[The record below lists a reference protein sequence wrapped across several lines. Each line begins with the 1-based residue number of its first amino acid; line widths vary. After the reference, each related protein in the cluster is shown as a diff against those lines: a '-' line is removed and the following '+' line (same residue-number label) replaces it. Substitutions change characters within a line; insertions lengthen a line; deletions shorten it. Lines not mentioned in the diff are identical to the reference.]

1 MLARP
6 PIYSFDYTTFI
17 PCLPL
22 KIQGIATAATPH
34 IPYRSNDFS
43 IFCFCPF
50 KSFCFSYK
58 LFRSL
63 QSSFMRYNCT
73 RTPSRQSG
81 SIFLY
86 SPVRLRI
93 VLLFSHLPAPCHRIF
108 FIIFFLL
115 TRPAIVI
122 NPFCSS
128 SSFICCTNL
137 EANGLEASP
146 FI

>member
-34 IPYRSNDFS
+34 IPYRSNDLS

-50 KSFCFSYK
+50 KSFYFSYK

-108 FIIFFLL
+108 FHNIFSADTSGNCNKPFL
-115 TRPAIVI
+115 
-122 NPFCSS
+122 FQF
-128 SSFICCTNL
+128 FIHL
-137 EANGLEASP
+137 LY
-146 FI
+146 